1 MSQKSFTEIK
11 ELMNEWIRLDYILPE
26 DIPSI
31 ELYMDQVTTFME
43 TKLSGNKRNP
53 EDKILTKTMINNY
66 SKNDLL
72 PPSNKK
78 KYSKDHIILLIYIY
92 YLKNFLSI
100 NDIQNLLKPVS
111 DNYFQ
116 KQEGIT
122 MSSIYEDLFQLEKT
136 YGIKI
141 RESVAE
147 LYEIA
152 DNAYSD
158 QDDYLKTLTMIT
170 LLSYDIY
177 AKKQLVER
185 LIDSITVPP
194 ASKEELKEAKDIAR
208 QKERQKK
215 DAAKQKSRQAK
226 EVAKL
231 KQRQE
236 KGVNNRK

>member
-1 MSQKSFTEIK
+1 MNQISFSEIK
-11 ELMNEWIRLDYILPE
+11 ERMNEWIHLDYIRPE

-43 TKLSGNKRNP
+43 SKLNGNKRDAN
-53 EDKILTKTMINNY
+53 DKILTKTMINNY

-116 KQEGIT
+116 KSSGIT
-122 MSSIYEDLFQLEKT
+122 MSSIYEDLYHLETEYNMKM
-136 YGIKI
+136 
-141 RESVAE
+141 RESIFDI
-147 LYEIA
+147 YKTA
-152 DNAYSD
+152 DEAYGD
-158 QDDYLKTLTMIT
+158 GNDYLKTLTMIT

-185 LIDSITVPP
+185 LIDSISVKP
-194 ASKEELKEAKDIAR
+194 ASKDELKET
-208 QKERQKK
+208 K
-215 DAAKQKSRQAK
+215 DAAKQKEKKVKERAK
-226 EVAKL
+226 QKNKET
-231 KQRQE
+231 
-236 KGVNNRK
+236 N

>member
-1 MSQKSFTEIK
+1 MSQKNFKEIK

-43 TKLSGNKRNP
+43 KELSGNKRYH
-53 EDKILTKTMINNY
+53 EDKVLTKTMINNY

-100 NDIQNLLKPVS
+100 SDIQNLLKPLN
-111 DNYFQ
+111 DNHFHQ
-116 KQEGIT
+116 TNGIT
-122 MSSIYEDLFQLEKT
+122 MLDIYSQIFQLEQA

-141 RESVAE
+141 QESVQYI
-147 LYEIA
+147 YETA
-152 DNAYSD
+152 DKQYPEDN
-158 QDDYLKTLTMIT
+158 DYLKTLSMIL

-177 AKKQLVER
+177 AKKQLVEK
-185 LIDSITVPP
+185 LIDSITVKP
-194 ASKEELKEAKDIAR
+194 ATKEEIKE
-208 QKERQKK
+208 
-215 DAAKQKSRQAK
+215 AK
-226 EVAKL
+226 EVAKQKEKKAKSQA
-231 KQRQE
+231 KQRA
-236 KGVNNRK
+236 KKK